1 MGEGGRGEAN
11 QPEAKRSGA
20 KRGEPKPAFSCASAV
35 PWRALCERADAVL
48 AAVARRVSPR
58 FAALEAGASPSV
70 VDLEEPT
77 CPPAASP
84 TVPPAA
90 AMEAANPK
98 PMDISLLIEEVQKRP
113 ALWDQSNQ
121 HRHNREVLDVLW
133 EEVARVFNA
142 LELHPTSTN
151 HFIRPQTITILFLHA
166 SAADEIRK
174 KWKGLRDTFRKEL
187 RKYPNGFDGDLPEDE
202 FPQWVFFKPLY
213 SFLKGQMKARKNDAM
228 QPNGYHYVNVGGNWV
243 PKDDGD
249 EDTAEDLLDRADLEP
264 IVACDTLRELGAR
277 GLKRAA
283 TDDLLADDEDYHFFL
298 SLLPHVRKLEPV
310 RKLQIRARI
319 QDMIC
324 REVYGDPELQGGVGT
339 VVSAASP
346 SSVIVSQSDVVLCD
360 VKPFVT
366 QL

>member
-1 MGEGGRGEAN
+1 
-11 QPEAKRSGA
+11 
-20 KRGEPKPAFSCASAV
+20 
-35 PWRALCERADAVL
+35 
-48 AAVARRVSPR
+48 
-58 FAALEAGASPSV
+58 
-70 VDLEEPT
+70 
-77 CPPAASP
+77 
-84 TVPPAA
+84 
-90 AMEAANPK
+90 MEAANPK

-142 LELHPTSTN
+142 VP
-151 HFIRPQTITILFLHA
+151 
-166 SAADEIRK
+166 DEIRK